1 MRGKQAM
8 ADKEEIVND
17 LKRILTQDLFV
28 SIPENEIN
36 VNDSLADDLGLDSV
50 GLVELT
56 TILEDK
62 YGIEIDGR
70 AAASEELRTLDG
82 WSNFILEKTKERGR
96 SAVSETSA

>member
-1 MRGKQAM
+1 M
-8 ADKEEIVND
+8 ADKDEIVNE

-28 SIPENEIN
+28 SVPENEIN

-56 TILEDK
+56 TILEEK

-70 AAASEELRTLDG
+70 EAASEELRTING
-82 WSNFILEKTKERGR
+82 WSNFIMAKTKEGR
-96 SAVSETSA
+96 PAVRESAG

>member
-1 MRGKQAM
+1 M
-8 ADKEEIVND
+8 AEKDEIVNE

-28 SIPENEIN
+28 SVPENEIN

-56 TILEDK
+56 TILEEK

-70 AAASEELRTLDG
+70 QAASEELRTIEG
-82 WSNFILEKTKERGR
+82 WSNFIMAKTKEGR
-96 SAVSETSA
+96 SAVRESQV

>member
-1 MRGKQAM
+1 M
-8 ADKEEIVND
+8 ADKDEIVNE

-28 SIPENEIN
+28 SVPENEIN

-56 TILEDK
+56 TILEEK

-70 AAASEELRTLDG
+70 EAASEELRTIDA
-82 WSNFILEKTKERGR
+82 WSNFIMAKTKEGR
-96 SAVSETSA
+96 SAVRESAG